1 MDNYKDKMKVL
12 LKSASKDAQKIVG
25 ATIKIEKENKSFSLG
40 KNANEDVINSIV
52 KKVKGI
58 IQ

>member
-40 KNANEDVINSIV
+40 KI
-52 KKVKGI
+52 
-58 IQ
+58 